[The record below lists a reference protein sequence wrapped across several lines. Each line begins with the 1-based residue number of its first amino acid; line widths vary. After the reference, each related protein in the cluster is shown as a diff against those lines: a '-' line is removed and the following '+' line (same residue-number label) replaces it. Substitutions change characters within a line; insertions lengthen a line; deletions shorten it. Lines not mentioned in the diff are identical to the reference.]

1 MTVLLD
7 GDGHMDGDPPMYD
20 NHSMDTVTLLG
31 IKAGV
36 ATFVQGTVVQGD
48 FGLRRLLSLPV
59 ISLLKSFFY
68 SLLDVTILNDYKMTT
83 K

>member
-1 MTVLLD
+1 
-7 GDGHMDGDPPMYD
+7 MDGDPPMYD

-48 FGLRRLLSLPV
+48 FGPRRLLSMEAFTSDKLAQ
-59 ISLLKSFFY
+59 IFFF
-68 SLLDVTILNDYKMTT
+68 ILYYDID
-83 K
+83 

>member
-1 MTVLLD
+1 
-7 GDGHMDGDPPMYD
+7 MDGDPPMYD

-48 FGLRRLLSLPV
+48 FGLRRHLSKEAFTCDKLAQ
-59 ISLLKSFFY
+59 IIFFSLLY
-68 SLLDVTILNDYKMTT
+68 ITILID
-83 K
+83 